1 MARVLW
7 WIVPASLLVLAAYQL
22 SLVLR
27 DRTDENVV
35 GFVAILVM
43 LVGAGLAVVAA
54 GGRRPWVVAT
64 YAPAAG
70 IFLVMRFYTYDPYY
84 GDAVRRYSDGGNIDA
99 AWVFVALAG
108 TIAVG
113 LLTWFVPRKGAL
125 ATAAALVILALMT
138 LAIAV
143 GH

>member
-7 WIVPASLLVLAAYQL
+7 WIVPASLVVLAAYQL

-27 DRTDENVV
+27 DRSDEPLV
-35 GFVAILVM
+35 GFAAILVM
-43 LVGAGLAVVAA
+43 LGGAGLAVVAA

-64 YAPAAG
+64 YAPAAA
-70 IFLVMRFYTYDPYY
+70 IFLVVRFYTYDSYY
-84 GDAVRRYSDGGNIDA
+84 GEAVRRYSDDGNIDS
-99 AWVFVALAG
+99 AWVFVWVAG
-108 TIAVG
+108 AIAVG
-113 LLTWFVPRKGAL
+113 VLTWFVPRKGAL
-125 ATAAALVILALMT
+125 ATAAALVILAFMT